1 MLKTRHP
8 RTTSRKTSTAHSPLT
23 LGLQVTKQIASLF
36 GVGGGGGAGGLGAG
50 ASSLGGIAELLGGGA
65 GGTAGTTSL
74 QAALTPNTSA
84 LIANTSALVANTSAL
99 TANTSALAAGT
110 SALTANTA
118 SIAAD
123 SAAGIGSDALSLF
136 GGSGAGGES
145 FGGGGGGFLGSLLG
159 GFGSLLGLGS
169 LGSSLFSLFS
179 GSTPQQTLTPY
190 KAPPAQSLEVADSGN
205 VLDGLPLVDSSADG
219 TSRSYNG
226 NQGTAA
232 AQPMQVTVNVS
243 AIDSSSF
250 QDYAPQLA
258 DAVRQAM
265 LNMNPIN
272 QMIRESF

>member
-8 RTTSRKTSTAHSPLT
+8 RTTSRKTSTSHSPLT

-36 GVGGGGGAGGLGAG
+36 GVGGLGGGGLGGGASA
-50 ASSLGGIAELLGGGA
+50 LGGIAELLGGGA

-74 QAALTPNTSA
+74 QAALT
-84 LIANTSALVANTSAL
+84 ANTSAL
-99 TANTSALAAGT
+99 TANTSALTANTSALTANT

-123 SAAGIGSDALSLF
+123 SASGIGSEALSLL
-136 GGSGAGGES
+136 GGSGGGSES
-145 FGGGGGGFLGSLLG
+145 FDGGSGGFLGSLLG

-169 LGSSLFSLFS
+169 MASSLFNLFS
-179 GSTPQQTLTPY
+179 ASTSQPALKPY
-190 KAPPAQSLEVADSGN
+190 RAPFSQSLEVADSGN

-219 TSRSYNG
+219 TPRSYNG

-243 AIDSSSF
+243 AIDSRSF